1 MNLFLYYFEDKVI
14 LLATEWQQSREQGV
28 VLIIN
33 IACYAEKDVKIT
45 FSSDAMRFPPNL
57 PNDWKR
63 SLKHRILP

>member
-1 MNLFLYYFEDKVI
+1 MKINLESIAILLGGQVI
-14 LLATEWQQSREQGV
+14 PLATEWQQSPGQGV

-45 FSSDAMRFPPNL
+45 FSPDAMRFPPNL

-63 SLKHRILP
+63 V